1 MSPIHEKLQTQT
13 NESSVLPSVDLISRF
28 SPVLTSPVRLKCYSL
43 RDLAAPWIST
53 TSAISITGTASP
65 LEADRDI
72 FESMGNNSSLT
83 VHFEINN
90 VLKGYLGYPFVG
102 SNSDGPVETDHWH
115 DVG

>member
-1 MSPIHEKLQTQT
+1 M
-13 NESSVLPSVDLISRF
+13 
-28 SPVLTSPVRLKCYSL
+28 RLKCYSL

-90 VLKGYLGYPFVG
+90 VLKGTLVTPSWDPIPTGQWRQITGMMLARRPG
-102 SNSDGPVETDHWH
+102 SEELSEARGSD
-115 DVG
+115 